1 MEQPNVTFMLVA
13 LIPKART
20 DACVWMGFMATGK
33 VVTTTTS
40 AFGNLATGIP
50 NAKIQKAP
58 TVVTVLPGFKGMES
72 HVLILMSAKRVL
84 MTVTRK
90 PSASIPEARISVA
103 V

>member
-58 TVVTVLPGFKGMES
+58 TVVTVLPGFKGM
-72 HVLILMSAKRVL
+72 SAKRVL